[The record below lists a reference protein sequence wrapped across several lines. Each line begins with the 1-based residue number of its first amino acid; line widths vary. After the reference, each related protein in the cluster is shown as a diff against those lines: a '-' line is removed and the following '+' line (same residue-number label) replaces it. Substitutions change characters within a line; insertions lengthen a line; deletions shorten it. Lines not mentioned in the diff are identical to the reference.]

1 MKSFFKIVFGS
12 MVGFLLFA
20 LLWLLIVLAVVGGI
34 MASMGDET
42 HPPLK
47 EPTVLKVE
55 LSTPVTERVSNN
67 PMNYLKSGNTSKPTD
82 LNTILK
88 VIRRAKTDDQIK
100 GIVFRP
106 GLGAA
111 ISAANTEEMRAAL
124 VDFKESGKFIYAYAD
139 VYDQNLYWLA
149 TVADTIGLQPE
160 GAINFRGISM
170 EVMFFK
176 ELLNKLGVE
185 MQILRHGK
193 FKSAVEPY
201 IQNEMSPANRE
212 QYDRL
217 AHSIW
222 NRMAEDVAEGR
233 GLSRAAVDEAAAE
246 VYGMFPEQALAH
258 GMIDMVTPQA
268 GFTALLLNKM
278 DVEEEDD
285 LKMISISDYAAIP
298 EPLVKTTDKIA
309 VIYAN
314 GEIGMGKGNE
324 TEIGTENIVK
334 ALKDAADDE
343 KVKAIV
349 LRVNS
354 PGGSVLTSDIIYQ
367 EVLNAKA
374 KKPLVASFGSYA
386 ASGGYY
392 ISCAADRIFAQS
404 TTLTGSIGVFGM
416 IPNVGK
422 TMKRI
427 GIHTDGVKTHPYAGT
442 PSLMR
447 AMTPGE
453 RDLQQRS
460 IEDIY
465 AGFIGKVAKGRGMS
479 TAAVDSIGQGR
490 VWSGTDG
497 LRVGLVDELGGL
509 EDAIAYVAEKAGLE
523 QYKVTEYPKQK
534 STYELVMES
543 LTDMRANKVTRTL
556 TEEFGPEAALLYRTV
571 DGVKNTRGMV
581 VWSRMPYG
589 LVTE

>member
-1 MKSFFKIVFGS
+1 

-55 LSTPVTERVSNN
+55 LTTPVTERVSNN

-278 DVEEEDD
+278 NVEEEDD

-392 ISCAADRIFAQS
+392 ISCAADRIFAQP

>member
-278 DVEEEDD
+278 NVEEEDD

>member
-55 LSTPVTERVSNN
+55 LTTPVTERVSNN

-160 GAINFRGISM
+160 GVINFRGISM

-392 ISCAADRIFAQS
+392 ISCAADRIFAQP

-509 EDAIAYVAEKAGLE
+509 GDAIAYVAEKAGLE

>member
-55 LSTPVTERVSNN
+55 LTTPVTERVSNN

-278 DVEEEDD
+278 DVEDD
-285 LKMISISDYAAIP
+285 LKMISISDYASIP

-392 ISCAADRIFAQS
+392 ISCAADRIFAQP

-490 VWSGTDG
+490 VWSSTDG

-589 LVTE
+589 LLTE

>member
-55 LSTPVTERVSNN
+55 LTTPVTERVSNN

-233 GLSRAAVDEAAAE
+233 GLSRAAVDDAAAE

-285 LKMISISDYAAIP
+285 LKMISISDYASIP

-392 ISCAADRIFAQS
+392 ISCAADRIFAQP

-589 LVTE
+589 LLTE

>member
-278 DVEEEDD
+278 NVEEEDD

-324 TEIGTENIVK
+324 TEIGTENIGK
-334 ALKDAADDE
+334 AVKDAADDE

>member
-1 MKSFFKIVFGS
+1 
-12 MVGFLLFA
+12 
-20 LLWLLIVLAVVGGI
+20 
-34 MASMGDET
+34 
-42 HPPLK
+42 
-47 EPTVLKVE
+47 
-55 LSTPVTERVSNN
+55 N
-67 PMNYLKSGNTSKPTD
+67 KPTD
-82 LNTILK
+82 LNTLLK
-88 VIRRAKTDDQIK
+88 AIRRAKTDDQIA

-106 GLGAA
+106 GLNAG
-111 ISAANTEEMRAAL
+111 ISAANTEELRAAL
-124 VDFKESGKFIYAYAD
+124 ADFKESGKFIYAYAD
-139 VYDQNLYWLA
+139 MYAQNLYWLA
-149 TVADTIGLQPE
+149 TVADTIALQPE
-160 GAINFRGISM
+160 GSVDFRGISM
-170 EVMFFK
+170 DIMFYK
-176 ELLNKLGVE
+176 ELLNKIGVD

-212 QYDRL
+212 QYERL

-222 NRMAEDVAEGR
+222 NRIAEDVAAGR
-233 GLSRAAVDEAAAE
+233 NLSRAAVDEAASE

-258 GMIDMVTPQA
+258 GMIDLVTPEG
-268 GFTALLLNKM
+268 GFTAILLDKM
-278 DVEEEDD
+278 DVEDEDD
-285 LKMISISDYAAIP
+285 LKTISISDYAAIP
-298 EPLVKTTDKIA
+298 EPMVKTTDKIA

-314 GEIGMGKGNE
+314 GEIGMGKGSE

-334 ALKDAADDE
+334 ALKEAADDE

-354 PGGSVLTSDIIYQ
+354 PGGSVLTSDIIYH

-374 KKPLVASFGSYA
+374 KKPLIASFGSYA

-392 ISCAADRIFAQS
+392 ISCAADHIFAQP

-416 IPNVGK
+416 IPNIGK
-422 TMKRI
+422 TMRRI
-427 GIHTDGVKTHPYAGT
+427 GVHTDGVKTHPYAGS

-453 RDLQQRS
+453 RALQQS
-460 IEDIY
+460 GIENIY
-465 AGFIGKVAKGRGMS
+465 AGFIGKVAKGRGMN

-509 EDAIAYVAEKAGLE
+509 EDAIAYAADKAGLE
-523 QYKVTEYPKQK
+523 QYKVAEYPKQK
-534 STYELVMES
+534 STYEVVMES
-543 LTDMRANKVTRTL
+543 LTEMRTNKVTRAL
-556 TEEFGPEAALLYRTV
+556 TEEVGPEAALLYRTV
-571 DGVKNTRGMV
+571 SDVKKANGMV

>member
-55 LSTPVTERVSNN
+55 LTTPVTERVSNN

-217 AHSIW
+217 EHSIW

-392 ISCAADRIFAQS
+392 ISCAADRIFAQP

-460 IEDIY
+460 VEDIY

-589 LVTE
+589 LLTE

>member
-278 DVEEEDD
+278 NVEEEDD

-392 ISCAADRIFAQS
+392 ISCAADRIFAQP

>member
-392 ISCAADRIFAQS
+392 ISCAADRIFAQP

-465 AGFIGKVAKGRGMS
+465 AGFISKVAKGRGMS
-479 TAAVDSIGQGR
+479 TTAVDSIGQGR

>member
-233 GLSRAAVDEAAAE
+233 GLSRAAVDDGAAE
-246 VYGMFPEQALAH
+246 VYGMVPEQALAH

-268 GFTALLLNKM
+268 VFTALLLNKM
-278 DVEEEDD
+278 NVEEEDD

-392 ISCAADRIFAQS
+392 ISCAADRIFAQP

-465 AGFIGKVAKGRGMS
+465 AGFISKVAKGRGMS
-479 TAAVDSIGQGR
+479 TTAVDSIGQGR

-589 LVTE
+589 LLTE

>member
-392 ISCAADRIFAQS
+392 ISCAADRIFAQP

-465 AGFIGKVAKGRGMS
+465 AGFISKVAKGRGMS
-479 TAAVDSIGQGR
+479 TTAVDSIGQGR

-589 LVTE
+589 LLTE

>member
-20 LLWLLIVLAVVGGI
+20 LLWMFIILAIVGGV
-34 MASMGDET
+34 MASLGDET

-47 EPTVLKVE
+47 EPTILNVE
-55 LSTPVTERVSNN
+55 LTTGVAERVSNN
-67 PMNYLKSGNTSKPTD
+67 PMNYLKSGSKNKPTD
-82 LNTILK
+82 LNTLLK
-88 VIRRAKTDDQIK
+88 AIRRAKTDDQIA

-106 GLGAA
+106 GLNAG
-111 ISAANTEEMRAAL
+111 ISAANTEELRAAL
-124 VDFKESGKFIYAYAD
+124 ADFKESGKFIYAYAD
-139 VYDQNLYWLA
+139 MYAQNLYWLA
-149 TVADTIGLQPE
+149 TVADTIALQPE
-160 GAINFRGISM
+160 GSVDFRGISM
-170 EVMFFK
+170 DIMFYK
-176 ELLNKLGVE
+176 ELLNKIGVD

-212 QYDRL
+212 QYERL

-222 NRMAEDVAEGR
+222 NRIAEDVAAGR
-233 GLSRAAVDEAAAE
+233 NLSRAAVDEAASE

-258 GMIDMVTPQA
+258 GMIDLVTPEG
-268 GFTALLLNKM
+268 GFTAILLDKM

-285 LKMISISDYAAIP
+285 LKTISISDYAAIP
-298 EPLVKTTDKIA
+298 EPMVKTTDKIA

-314 GEIGMGKGNE
+314 GEIGMGKGSE

-334 ALKDAADDE
+334 ALKEAADDE

-354 PGGSVLTSDIIYQ
+354 PGGSVLTSDIIYH

-374 KKPLVASFGSYA
+374 KKPLIASFGSYA

-392 ISCAADRIFAQS
+392 ISCAADHIFAQP

-416 IPNVGK
+416 IPNIGK
-422 TMKRI
+422 TMRRI
-427 GIHTDGVKTHPYAGT
+427 GVHTDGVKTHPYAGS

-453 RDLQQRS
+453 RALQQS
-460 IEDIY
+460 GIENIY

-509 EDAIAYVAEKAGLE
+509 EDAIAYAADKAGLE
-523 QYKVTEYPKQK
+523 QYKVAEYPKQK
-534 STYELVMES
+534 STYEVVMES
-543 LTDMRANKVTRTL
+543 LTEMRTNKVTRAL
-556 TEEFGPEAALLYRTV
+556 TEEVGPEAALLYRTV
-571 DGVKNTRGMV
+571 NDVKKANGMV

>member
-55 LSTPVTERVSNN
+55 LATPVTERVSNN

-149 TVADTIGLQPE
+149 TVADTISLQPE

-278 DVEEEDD
+278 NVEEEDD

-392 ISCAADRIFAQS
+392 ISCAADRIFAQP

>member
-278 DVEEEDD
+278 GVEEEDD

-392 ISCAADRIFAQS
+392 ISCAADRIFAQP

>member
-55 LSTPVTERVSNN
+55 LTTPVTERVSNN
-67 PMNYLKSGNTSKPTD
+67 PMNYLKSGNMSKPTD

-392 ISCAADRIFAQS
+392 ISCAADRIFAQP

-589 LVTE
+589 LLTE